1 MQALGSSARQR
12 NELQTISNTTPIGVF
27 GWRRGRPRLTAGGR
41 FFVFGSSDGADETIG
56 IGVMLS
62 TTGSYSVVARS
73 MLNGGAARVQ
83 RRSTRA
89 ATTSTLEPVVVN
101 PVRRPRAAIVRSA
114 SDCSVPAIRH
124 VVGCYTSSSR
134 KEVIPCFEKFDGL
147 LWYPS
152 HYEGFES
159 SDNVIY
165 TGAAP
170 NQHVLPL
177 VDYLGIPRRLAR
189 LLRRLQHI
197 WAWRTTASSARR
209 CCRAAAPCLPSAT
222 SVGDTEVDQ
231 VIAAIIDQRPDF
243 VFNNLIGT
251 SAYAFFR
258 AFRAACRARGI
269 DQAAEIPVAS
279 CTLSEPELPE
289 IGPDAVD
296 GHLSSSVYFSS
307 LNSPENAAFIRRLY
321 ADPFRMDRSR
331 RPTPKPS
338 YIAVK
343 LLAAALLAGR
353 HRRRA
358 HGARRRSPTSGCAL
372 RKARSASTGRP
383 FTPGS
388 RRGSAARPPTGNS
401 RCCWNRASR
410 SRPIPISFSRRRAL
424 PARCALRC

>member
-1 MQALGSSARQR
+1 MTRKQYR
-12 NELQTISNTTPIGVF
+12 
-27 GWRRGRPRLTAGGR
+27 
-41 FFVFGSSDGADETIG
+41 
-56 IGVMLS
+56 IGVMFS

-73 MLNGGAARVQ
+73 MLNGALLAFREINGT
-83 RRSTRA
+83 SRA
-89 ATTSTLEPVVVN
+89 IKLEPIVVN
-101 PVRRPRAAIVRSA
+101 PSGDLARYRALSLELLGSGV
-114 SDCSVPAIRH
+114 RH

-177 VDYLGIPRRLAR
+177 VDYLASKVGTRAFCVGSNY
-189 LLRRLQHI
+189 I
-197 WAWRTTASSARR
+197 WAWENNRIFREALTARGGVVLAERYLSI
-209 CCRAAAPCLPSAT
+209 
-222 SVGDTEVDQ
+222 GDTEFDQ
-231 VIAAIIDQRPDF
+231 VITAILDQPLDF

-269 DQAAEIPVAS
+269 DQAAQIPVAS

-289 IGPDAVD
+289 IGEDAVD

-307 LNSPENAAFIRRLY
+307 LGSPENAAFSRAY
-321 ADPFRMDRSR
+321 ADAFPQGPVSSADAEA
-331 RPTPKPS
+331 S

-343 LLAAALLAGR
+343 LLAAALEQAGTDDARTVRAAVANQRLLAPQGEVRIDPQTFHAWLTPRIGR
-353 HRRRA
+353 SVANGQFEVLLEARQPIAPDPYLVQSSPRFASAMRA
-358 HGARRRSPTSGCAL
+358 PLL
-372 RKARSASTGRP
+372 RVVQS
-383 FTPGS
+383 
-388 RRGSAARPPTGNS
+388 
-401 RCCWNRASR
+401 
-410 SRPIPISFSRRRAL
+410 
-424 PARCALRC
+424 